1 MRQLTLL
8 DDAAR
13 LAGVMA
19 AIRAAM
25 RAAAG
30 APDGEGRK
38 GFAGQAQCPGP
49 ASRN

>member
-1 MRQLTLL
+1 MRQLSLL

-13 LAGVMA
+13 LAGAM
-19 AIRAAM
+19 AAM

-38 GFAGQAQCPGP
+38 ALPDKLNAWPGKP
-49 ASRN
+49 ESA